1 MTTHQT
7 VYNAIVKITD
17 YILNSVSEEGAWGTS
32 DYTDWGPIITA
43 LNVEHLLLC
52 GMSIDDE
59 WTVTNGSNTFQCS
72 IKRCL
77 MYLSNIIHEDGSFG
91 VDFWDT
97 CKLATIIINQ
107 NLQDHFEYN
116 KIHSYIINFV
126 ENGGLN
132 VQANDY
138 SQSAEWSGPGTYA
151 ACAHYLISSNERK
164 LANSVLSEAIA
175 LQQSDG
181 SFVGKKNRT
190 GDNVIHPIWHTS
202 QMLRV
207 ILNSSY
213 NNNSDMIK
221 KITHWIESVQGPNGE
236 YDDFGQFVTY
246 YTAYAALAFLA
257 LPQWPQPYTDY
268 AINYL
273 LKKSQTGKVD
283 DFGGTIMAAQAF
295 DAYLSATELADV
307 YQSIQILHSK
317 ELQQENKYLKEQNTI
332 LTSKINEYDLKYK
345 EADIILSKKDA
356 WKLGI
361 WFGLIT
367 LILGILVPV
376 LINVAIDKLKFDDE
390 KVITSSIS
398 CVYESNILPKEDLFD
413 EIKSQ

>member
-1 MTTHQT
+1 MATHRMVYDT
-7 VYNAIVKITD
+7 VVKITN
-17 YILNSVSEEGAWGTS
+17 YILNSVSEEGTWGTS

-52 GMSIDDE
+52 GMAVEDE
-59 WTVTNGSNTFQCS
+59 WTVVNGSNTFHCS
-72 IKRCL
+72 IKKCL
-77 MYLSNIIHEDGSFG
+77 KYLSNIIHEDGSFG

-97 CKLATIIINQ
+97 CKLATIIIKQ
-107 NLQDHFEYN
+107 NLYDYFDYN

-126 ENGGLN
+126 QNGGLQ
-132 VQANDY
+132 VQANDF
-138 SQSAEWSGPGTYA
+138 SQSTEWSGPGTYA
-151 ACAHYLISSNERK
+151 ACAHYLLSSQERD
-164 LANSVLSEAIA
+164 LANSVLLEAIK
-175 LQQSDG
+175 LQQNDG
-181 SFVGKKNRT
+181 SFVGKKTRT

-207 ILNSSY
+207 ILNSCYS
-213 NNNSDMIK
+213 NNSDMIQ

-246 YTAYAALAFLA
+246 YTAYAAIAFLS

-268 AINYL
+268 TIDYL
-273 LKKSQTGKVD
+273 LRKSQNGKVD

-295 DAYLSATELADV
+295 DTYLPDNDLATV
-307 YQSIQILHSK
+307 YQTIQISRAK
-317 ELQQENKYLKEQNTI
+317 ELLQENRYLKEKNTI
-332 LTSKINEYDLKYK
+332 LTTQINEYDSKYK
-345 EADIILSKKDA
+345 DADIVLSKKDA

-367 LILGILVPV
+367 LILGLLVPV
-376 LINVAIDKLKFDDE
+376 LINVSVDALKNKEE
-390 KVITSSIS
+390 KSTASTTSYM
-398 CVYESNILPKEDLFD
+398 YESNILMEGELID